1 MRRRA
6 ILWLGVSTTVAG
18 QRSPERVARVGKDVK
33 MKVCITTTGK
43 DLDAPVDPTFGRA
56 HGFLFVDSETL
67 AAEVVE
73 NEPGAHGAGVQ
84 AAQIMSSRGVQAVLT
99 GNVGP
104 NAYQGLTA
112 AGIEIYIGA
121 TGAARD
127 ALAAYK
133 AGELQRAGGPTSQGH
148 GGGRR

>member
-1 MRRRA
+1 M
-6 ILWLGVSTTVAG
+6 VAG
-18 QRSPERVARVGKDVK
+18 QRGQEHAARAGKDVN
-33 MKVCITTTGK
+33 MKICITTTGK

-67 AAEVVE
+67 TAEAME
-73 NEPGAHGAGVQ
+73 NAPGAHGAGVQ
-84 AAQIMSSRGVQAVLT
+84 AAQIMADKGVQVLLT

-121 TGAARD
+121 AGAGRD

-133 AGELQRAGGPTSQGH
+133 AGKMQRAGGPTSQGH